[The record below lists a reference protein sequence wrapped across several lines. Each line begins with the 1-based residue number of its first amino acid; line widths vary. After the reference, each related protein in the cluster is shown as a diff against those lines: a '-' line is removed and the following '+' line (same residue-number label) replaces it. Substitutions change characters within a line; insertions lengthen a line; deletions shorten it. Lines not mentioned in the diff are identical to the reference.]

1 MRKLVPVF
9 IAFLLLIASVAIV
22 NAQTSIHNID
32 LPKTLVFQWKI
43 NAEAVHPSWKNEDFS
58 ITRDD
63 AGLTILYGTYVSLE
77 DALLHA
83 PQLPENAEKAT
94 LLAFVNQRSI
104 LLDEALLQCYPKQI
118 ISTHY
123 SNPKEEFL
131 VRFAVDLGEFS
142 EPIVEENLPLE
153 VAELGFQVTSD
164 RKLAYSTAKYWAEQ
178 EAFEISE
185 KLKKLGFEQAK
196 ISAYLHDTRLAANEL
211 EEIYAYLAYA
221 AN

>member
-1 MRKLVPVF
+1 MRKLAPVF

-32 LPKTLVFQWKI
+32 LPRTLVFQWKI

-83 PQLPENAEKAT
+83 PQLPEDAEKAT

-104 LLDEALLQCYPKQI
+104 LLDEALLQCYPKQS
-118 ISTHY
+118 ISSGY
-123 SNPKEEFL
+123 NNPKDEFA
-131 VRFAVDLGEFS
+131 VQFAVDLGEFS
-142 EPIVEENLPLE
+142 EPISAETLPAE
-153 VAELGFQVTSD
+153 VTELGFQVTKD
-164 RKLAYSTAKYWAEQ
+164 RKLAYTTEMYWAEQ

-185 KLKKLGFEQAK
+185 KLKNLGFEQAK